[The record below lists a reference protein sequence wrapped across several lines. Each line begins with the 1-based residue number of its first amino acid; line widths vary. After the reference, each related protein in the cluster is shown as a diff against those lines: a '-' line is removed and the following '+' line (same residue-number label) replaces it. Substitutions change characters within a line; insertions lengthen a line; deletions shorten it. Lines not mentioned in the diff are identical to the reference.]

1 MDTQKDIR
9 IRALAH
15 PLWESAARPYGMALD
30 FWLMAEQMIFEML
43 SASARLAITATGNTD
58 SNADS
63 ATQAASIARVQDLAQ
78 CMWDNA
84 GKQYELALDC
94 WLSAEQHVVALTRAT
109 KAAREG
115 TRELAALPAPAY
127 LEHIRLNAYS
137 LWESAGQRYGSAL
150 DHWLQAEQQVLQ
162 AIAEAATQTEASA
175 PSADKTE

>member
-1 MDTQKDIR
+1 MDTQMDIR

-43 SASARLAITATGNTD
+43 SASARLATTAAGD
-58 SNADS
+58 ADPDG
-63 ATQAASIARVQDLAQ
+63 AAAEVSVARVQDLAQ
-78 CMWDNA
+78 CMWENA

-94 WLSAEQHVVALTRAT
+94 WLSAEQHVMALTRAT

-127 LEHIRLNAYS
+127 LEHIRRNAYAA
-137 LWESAGQRYGSAL
+137 WEATGRQYGNAL
-150 DHWLQAEQQVLQ
+150 DHWLLAEQQVLQ
-162 AIAEAATQTEASA
+162 AMAEASA
-175 PSADKTE
+175 PGGRADPDPA